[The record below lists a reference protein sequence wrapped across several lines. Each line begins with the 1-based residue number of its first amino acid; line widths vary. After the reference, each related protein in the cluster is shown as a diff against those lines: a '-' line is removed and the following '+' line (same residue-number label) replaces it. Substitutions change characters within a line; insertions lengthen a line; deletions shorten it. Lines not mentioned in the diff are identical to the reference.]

1 MSPFISMTID
11 LMMILWNI
19 SYIGLYINI
28 IQKFTKWMSSNSYIY
43 SVSQLQKKI
52 WSLWVVSNDLFALK
66 WSKPW
71 LHLHRMC
78 WIVYY
83 YSPRLHL
90 SFYSKLLYVLL
101 QQYPQAE
108 TTGPQLIILSK
119 FWLQLLVRTSC
130 RNWST
135 GCKLMPHYAFN
146 SAFTMIGVVVYVM
159 SWKWKQRTC
168 EYWCDNYNQWVI
180 VILLTFLCEV
190 CNISHFIVL
199 RYVCSSK
206 CFLQWKPSGK
216 QYFAIGLNVVCL
228 VSAITR
234 HATTLVIE

>member
-1 MSPFISMTID
+1 
-11 LMMILWNI
+11 
-19 SYIGLYINI
+19 
-28 IQKFTKWMSSNSYIY
+28 MSSNDQNHDCTYTECVELCI
-43 SVSQLQKKI
+43 
-52 WSLWVVSNDLFALK
+52 N
-66 WSKPW
+66 
-71 LHLHRMC
+71 
-78 WIVYY
+78 

-108 TTGPQLIILSK
+108 TTGAQLIILSK

-135 GCKLMPHYAFN
+135 GCKSMHHYAFN

-168 EYWCDNYNQWVI
+168 EYWCDNYNQWEI

-190 CNISHFIVL
+190 CNITDISHFIVL

-216 QYFAIGLNVVCL
+216 QFFVIGLNVVCL

>member
-1 MSPFISMTID
+1 M
-11 LMMILWNI
+11 
-19 SYIGLYINI
+19 
-28 IQKFTKWMSSNSYIY
+28 QKSTKWMSSNSYI
-43 SVSQLQKKI
+43 VFHMQLQKKI

-78 WIVYY
+78 WIVYKLFT
-83 YSPRLHL
+83 SP
-90 SFYSKLLYVLL
+90 SPYIPVVFTQNFYMYCCSNTPKQRQL
-101 QQYPQAE
+101 
-108 TTGPQLIILSK
+108 TGAQLIILSK
-119 FWLQLLVRTSC
+119 FWLQLLVRSSC

-190 CNISHFIVL
+190 CNITDISHFIVL

-216 QYFAIGLNVVCL
+216 QYFVIGLNVVCL
-228 VSAITR
+228 ASAITR